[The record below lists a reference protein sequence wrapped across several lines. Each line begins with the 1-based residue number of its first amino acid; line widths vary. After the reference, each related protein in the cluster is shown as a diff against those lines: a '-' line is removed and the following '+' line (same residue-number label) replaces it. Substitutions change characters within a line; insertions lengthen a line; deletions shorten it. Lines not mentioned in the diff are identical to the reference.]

1 MTHFSDSN
9 TEETISKSERK
20 RLAHTIKALGEEMAA
35 LSDKDFAKLALPSD
49 IHDALVQARAIHA
62 HGARKRQLQYVAKLL
77 RNTDLSLIED
87 QLKQHRNQSAQ
98 KTQQLHAVEIWRQ
111 QLLTEGQPAIDRLM
125 ETLPSL
131 DRQQI
136 QQLVRNAQ
144 KEAQNHHS
152 PKSARRLFK
161 LIAEH
166 FTKT

>member
-1 MTHFSDSN
+1 MTHFSDSD

-20 RLAHTIKALGEEMAA
+20 RLAHNIKALGEEMAT
-35 LSDKDFAKLALPSD
+35 LSDKDFSKLVLPAD
-49 IHDALVQARAIHA
+49 IHDALVQARAINA

-87 QLKQHRNQSAQ
+87 QLTQYRNQSAQ
-98 KTQQLHAVEIWRQ
+98 QTQQLHAIENWRQ